1 MVVTEI
7 KCKERM
13 SMVVARVKCN
23 AIIRNIPEDIVRGTR
38 RGFIVVRVDRA
49 VMWYYGCYESDAR
62 AMEVAEEL
70 GNGIVL
76 STNLG
81 EFTAEGKE

>member
-1 MVVTEI
+1 MLNTVVVANI
-7 KCKERM
+7 KCRA
-13 SMVVARVKCN
+13 MV
-23 AIIRNIPEDIVRGTR
+23 RNIPEDVATGKRQGYIVA
-38 RGFIVVRVDRA
+38 RVDRG

-76 STNLG
+76 STNLEYFG
-81 EFTAEGKE
+81 EEGQE